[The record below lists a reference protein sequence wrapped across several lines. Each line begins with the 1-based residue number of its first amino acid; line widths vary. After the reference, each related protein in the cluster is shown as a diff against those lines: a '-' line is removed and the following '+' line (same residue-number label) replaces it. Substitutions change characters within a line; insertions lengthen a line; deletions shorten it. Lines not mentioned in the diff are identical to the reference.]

1 MYHVMLVPTLN
12 CPSNCS
18 YCWGSKDKA
27 GVMDIEIIELVVDWL
42 KSYRDEPVHITFHG
56 GEPLLA
62 GYDFYKKA
70 LPILKEGLGDREAG
84 FSLQSNLWL
93 LTDELAQLLSDY
105 GVAVSSSLDG
115 PKDINEL
122 QRGEGYFDKTMKG
135 YEIACRNKL
144 PVNFICTFTSYSK
157 DLVDDIFSYFLECG
171 YDLKLHPALPSLR
184 GDNSDPWALSP
195 EDYGK
200 LLIKLLDMY
209 LEHMDEIKITDF
221 DHFCKSYFIRKGTV
235 CVLADC
241 LGDTLAVD
249 FEGNIYPCYRFV
261 EMPEYVMS
269 NVRKKPSVEDL
280 QESEAWKVMQSFMEL
295 VDESCKK
302 CRFIKMCRGGCP
314 YNALKADGGHIK
326 NVDPQCTAYKMIFE
340 DISKRAT
347 KEMMANM
354 MPSDPS
360 LKPVKKGGVMSLM
373 IK

>member
-1 MYHVMLVPTLN
+1 MFHVMLVPTLN

-27 GVMDIEIIELVVDWL
+27 GVMDIEIIKEVVDWL
-42 KSYRDEPVHITFHG
+42 ESYREDPVHITFHG

-62 GYDFYKKA
+62 GYDFYQKA
-70 LPILKEGLGDREAG
+70 LPMLKEGLGDREAG

-93 LTDELAQLLSDY
+93 LTDELAQLLRDY

-135 YEIACRNKL
+135 YDIARRNNL

-157 DLVDDIFSYFLECG
+157 DLVDEIFSYFLDCG
-171 YDLKLHPALPSLR
+171 YNLKLHPALPSLR

-200 LLIKLLDMY
+200 LLIELLDKY
-209 LEHMDEIKITDF
+209 LEHMDEIEITDF

-241 LGDTLAVD
+241 LGNTLAVD

-261 EMPEYVMS
+261 EMQEYVMG
-269 NVRKKPSVEDL
+269 NVRNKPSVEDL
-280 QESEAWKVMQSFMEL
+280 QQSKAWKVIQSFMDL
-295 VDESCKK
+295 VDEDCKK
-302 CRFIKMCRGGCP
+302 CRFITMCRGGCP
-314 YNALKADGGHIK
+314 YNALKADAGHIK

-347 KEMMANM
+347 KEMISNM

-360 LKPVKKGGVMSLM
+360 LKPGKKGGVMSLM